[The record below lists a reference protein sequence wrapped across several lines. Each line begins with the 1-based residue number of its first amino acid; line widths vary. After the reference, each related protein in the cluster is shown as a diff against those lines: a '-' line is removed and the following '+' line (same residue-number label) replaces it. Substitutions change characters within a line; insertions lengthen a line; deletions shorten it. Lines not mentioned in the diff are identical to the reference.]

1 MHQGN
6 GSHLRNKK
14 VRCGIPKGYPGIP
27 GGQSLRY
34 IPVFPDCI
42 QTVSH
47 SRYRHRVASGDACR
61 FLFRNPYRKHCTWN
75 SACIRYIFWKH
86 GILCRYG
93 ISDRRYV
100 GHSYCREDDNPL
112 SCGTEGGC
120 GSPLKQQLD
129 LFPEQWQSRKRTLC
143 YRASA
148 EFYICHPDSS
158 VYFYS

>member
-47 SRYRHRVASGDACR
+47 SRYRHRVASGDAC
-61 FLFRNPYRKHCTWN
+61 
-75 SACIRYIFWKH
+75 IRYIFWKH

-100 GHSYCREDDNPL
+100 GHSYCREDDTPPIL
-112 SCGTEGGC
+112 
-120 GSPLKQQLD
+120 
-129 LFPEQWQSRKRTLC
+129 R
-143 YRASA
+143 Y
-148 EFYICHPDSS
+148 
-158 VYFYS
+158 